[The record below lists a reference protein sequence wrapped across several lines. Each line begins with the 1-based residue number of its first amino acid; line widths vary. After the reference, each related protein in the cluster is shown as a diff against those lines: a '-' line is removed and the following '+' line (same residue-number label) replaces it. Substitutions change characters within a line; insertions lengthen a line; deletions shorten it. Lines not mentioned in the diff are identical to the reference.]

1 MFMSRTC
8 VGVSASPAITPKK
21 NMKFLKKLFRF
32 FAAVGNDNK
41 RREPPATPANHANE
55 KSGELTREQ
64 LDEILNWLSLY

>member
-1 MFMSRTC
+1 
-8 VGVSASPAITPKK
+8 
-21 NMKFLKKLFRF
+21 MKFLKKLFRF

-41 RREPPATPANHANE
+41 RQEPPATPANHTNE